1 MAENQWILN
10 NNQWYYCGAGGAMV
24 KNQWVQTNGTWYYCG
39 ADGAMLTSRM
49 IDGKYYVDKN
59 GVWVQ

>member
-24 KNQWVQTNGTWYYCG
+24 KNQWVQTTFDVWYK
-39 ADGAMLTSRM
+39 LV
-49 IDGKYYVDKN
+49 I
-59 GVWVQ
+59 

>member
-1 MAENQWILN
+1 MVENQWILN

-39 ADGAMLTSRM
+39 TDGAMLTSRM
-49 IDGKYYVDKN
+49 IDGTYYVDKN